1 MIEGGRF
8 GNVPFRFVECTA
20 PLAVCRERLRQRD
33 RTTAVSDGRT
43 EVLDA
48 FAARFE
54 QVTELSPPE
63 HLAIDTSGTVEAAV
77 SGIERELP
85 VWPERLVS

>member
-1 MIEGGRF
+1 
-8 GNVPFRFVECTA
+8 VECTA

-33 RTTAVSDGRT
+33 REAAVSDGRV

-48 FAARFE
+48 FAARFDRI
-54 QVTELSPPE
+54 TELSPPE
-63 HLAIDTSGTVEAAV
+63 HLTIDTSGTVEAAV
-77 SGIERELP
+77 SGLERELP